1 MKDTGMP
8 GCARPIAPYQ
18 RLPNQRRGQKRGIVR
33 VDART
38 REGRLLRDV
47 RKTLLE
53 HVGPDPTPV
62 QKSLIER
69 ASWLELKLAL
79 LDAKIARHCDS
90 EYDSATY
97 LSWVGHLRR
106 LYQTLGIGRPAP
118 KFAELMKSPP
128 KPRKTEAA

>member
-1 MKDTGMP
+1 MSRQRPVTRSSI
-8 GCARPIAPYQ
+8 GCAPSNTTTSLETRSFPLRSYPA
-18 RLPNQRRGQKRGIVR
+18 RLTS
-33 VDART
+33 AT
-38 REGRLLRDV
+38 
-47 RKTLLE
+47 LE

-79 LDAKIARHCDS
+79 LDAKIARQCDS

-118 KFAELMKSPP
+118 KFADLMKSPP

>member
-1 MKDTGMP
+1 MAEAAPSGSSLPQPGMMTITVRQTKD
-8 GCARPIAPYQ
+8 AA
-18 RLPNQRRGQKRGIVR
+18 L
-33 VDART
+33 A
-38 REGRLLRDV
+38 
-47 RKTLLE
+47 
-53 HVGPDPTPV
+53 
-62 QKSLIER
+62 
-69 ASWLELKLAL
+69 LELKLAL